1 MAIATGTAL
10 LGGAMLGS
18 AALGARA
25 SRKAASTQAEAA
37 REGMDAQERMFERQL
52 ELQEPFRQS
61 GLEAQNML
69 MRELRNPQQYRPT
82 GSTAAMV
89 PRPRASG
96 GGVAG
101 AIRSAARGGLLPAGL
116 DPRAAA
122 ADPEGYQR
130 MLQGAR
136 EQEARMPG
144 STMFSQGGGVSL
156 APGDIAQQRF
166 QQSAGLSPAEIAA
179 QRFQAS
185 AGLSPAEI
193 ANRQFQQSQGLSPA
207 EIANRQFQQSQGLSP
222 GELGTEQFNFQ
233 ADPGYGFRMSE
244 GLKALE
250 RSAAARGGLV
260 SGGAGKALQR
270 YGQDL
275 ASQEYGNAFQRFQ
288 QDRAARAGLGQME
301 YGRFADEQARRAA
314 AGQTEYGRFADEQAR
329 RAAAGMQEFGQ
340 FTDLMGR
347 RTAAGQTEYGRFA
360 DDMSRRQALGAMEYG
375 QFAGERSARLLPLM
389 QQVQAGQGLTSNIAG
404 QMAGLGAAQAG
415 AAGQIGAA
423 QAAGRIGQANALMG
437 GFGQGANLYMQN
449 QFMNRYFGGGADP
462 GVTRTLYTPGPP
474 AFGSSAYESQYGMMP

>member
-1 MAIATGTAL
+1 MGIATGTAL

-25 SRKAASTQAEAA
+25 SRKAASTQTEAA

-52 ELQEPFRQS
+52 ELQEPFRQG

-69 MRELRNPQQYRPT
+69 MRELRRPQQYRPT
-82 GSTAAMV
+82 GSTAAM
-89 PRPRASG
+89 G
-96 GGVAG
+96 
-101 AIRSAARGGLLPAGL
+101 RGTGLPAGI
-116 DPRAAA
+116 DPRAVA

-130 MLQGAR
+130 MLQSAR

-193 ANRQFQQSQGLSPA
+193 ANRQFQQSQGLSP
-207 EIANRQFQQSQGLSP
+207 

-250 RSAAARGGLV
+250 RSAAARGGLM

-301 YGRFADEQARRAA
+301 YGRFADEQ
-314 AGQTEYGRFADEQAR
+314 GR

-347 RTAAGQTEYGRFA
+347 RAAAGQTEYGRFA

-404 QMAGLGAAQAG
+404 QMANLGAAQAG

-423 QAAGRIGQANALMG
+423 QAAGQMGVANA
-437 GFGQGANLYMQN
+437 FSNAIGQGANLYMQN
-449 QFMNRYFGGGADP
+449 QYLNALRPQPQYVPMTYEYASRYGQG
-462 GVTRTLYTPGPP
+462 L
-474 AFGSSAYESQYGMMP
+474 M

>member
-18 AALGARA
+18 AALGSRA
-25 SRKAASTQAEAA
+25 AKKAASTQAQAA

-69 MRELRNPQQYRPT
+69 MRELRRPQQYRPT
-82 GSTAAMV
+82 GSTAAM
-89 PRPRASG
+89 G
-96 GGVAG
+96 
-101 AIRSAARGGLLPAGL
+101 RGTGLPAGI
-116 DPRAAA
+116 DPRAVA

-193 ANRQFQQSQGLSPA
+193 ANRQFQQSQGLSP
-207 EIANRQFQQSQGLSP
+207 

-250 RSAAARGGLV
+250 RSAAARGGLMA
-260 SGGAGKALQR
+260 GGTGKALQR
-270 YGQDL
+270 YGQDM

-314 AGQTEYGRFADEQAR
+314 AGQTEYGRFAD
-329 RAAAGMQEFGQ
+329 
-340 FTDLMGR
+340 
-347 RTAAGQTEYGRFA
+347 
-360 DDMSRRQALGAMEYG
+360 DMSRRQALGAMEYG

-389 QQVQAGQGLTSNIAG
+389 QQVQSGQGLTSNIAG
-404 QMAGLGAAQAG
+404 QMANLGAAQAG

-423 QAAGRIGQANALMG
+423 QAAGRMGSANALAG
-437 GFGQGANLYMQN
+437 AVGQGANLYMQGQQN
-449 QFMNRYFGGGADP
+449 QMFQNYLNNMMLKQTYP
-462 GVTRTLYTPGPP
+462 GVVPGGP
-474 AFGSSAYESQYGMMP
+474 GMYFD